1 MSTPRAFPS
10 WEVMSSGGLC
20 HVPFAYMV
28 SSSACSRWT
37 LLSISWKRVQG
48 DVFKE
53 MTASCWRC
61 AVLAG
66 RRLDDWVCGLRRNTE
81 GRVQTV
87 RWWVPLF
94 LRHSESTKWVFS
106 PVRVDGLRN
115 IEGPLYFLG
124 LESVMDSWKNS
135 RQRICMKWFRD
146 RRICLSLTKAI
157 NDVIPVLTSY
167 NRNPD
172 FNMSMRKC
180 GMHVYESVYMHVC
193 VWMRKNRTSKKGTV
207 RVSTFWNLW
216 DCQTNSIL
224 F

>member
-1 MSTPRAFPS
+1 MTESVA
-10 WEVMSSGGLC
+10 SGN
-20 HVPFAYMV
+20 
-28 SSSACSRWT
+28 
-37 LLSISWKRVQG
+37 I
-48 DVFKE
+48 
-53 MTASCWRC
+53 
-61 AVLAG
+61 
-66 RRLDDWVCGLRRNTE
+66 E

-106 PVRVDGLRN
+106 PVRVDGLHN

-124 LESVMDSWKNS
+124 LESLMESWKNS
-135 RQRICMKWFRD
+135 RPRICMRWFRD
-146 RRICLSLTKAI
+146 RRKWLSQTKAT

-167 NRNPD
+167 NRNTD
-172 FNMSMRKC
+172 FNVSMCKC
-180 GMHVYESVYMHVC
+180 VHACVCESVYMRVC

-216 DCQTNSIL
+216 DCQTNSFL